1 MEVVEKLTLGDT
13 EQILSLISTSYKSF
27 DEDGAYIFTMDGT
40 KVLIQ
45 NKGDSLQ
52 LLAAF
57 PGNHSMSKANEWNKT
72 TRYTKAYVEL
82 DGSIFLQASYN
93 LEGGVRLANIGHW
106 FTIYRACLRNFCQNV
121 V

>member
-1 MEVVEKLTLGDT
+1 MEVVEKLTLGHT
-13 EQILSLISTSYKSF
+13 EEILSLISTSYKSF
-27 DEDGAYIFTMDGT
+27 EDGAYIFTMDGT
-40 KVLIQ
+40 KVLIW

-57 PGNHSMSKANEWNKT
+57 PGNHSMNKANEWNKT

-82 DGSIFLQASYN
+82 DGSIFLQSNYD
-93 LEGGVRLANIGHW
+93 LEGGVTLVNIGHW
-106 FTIYRACLRNFCQNV
+106 FATYRACLRTFCQNV